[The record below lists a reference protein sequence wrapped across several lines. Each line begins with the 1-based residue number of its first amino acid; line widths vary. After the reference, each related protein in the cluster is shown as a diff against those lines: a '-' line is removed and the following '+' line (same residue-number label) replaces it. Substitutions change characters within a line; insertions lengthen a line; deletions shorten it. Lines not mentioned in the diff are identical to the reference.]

1 MATLNHGGMCPE
13 LPRAGIHFT
22 SPAASGATSTPPGPE
37 FAALDFPEA
46 ASKLEGIFRFSKCPA
61 SGQRKRKGQMS
72 QSFKKHGERALVL
85 MLCELLVLLP
95 ALGGPTRN
103 DTGATRA
110 AAAPV
115 EPLPLQAYLLKSY
128 LDLFKLSPELHF
140 DPTDYQAEETR
151 LKDNQQNCVNH
162 FKTKIKAIN
171 DQIDADQKKLK
182 AKGVTSEQR
191 HDLHCTIQNLIFEK
205 SQNQVLA
212 DHGIP
217 VAYQNMKAKLELIQE
232 WPADYKEIQQ
242 ELADGAY
249 RNRRWGDVQDIG
261 FRTIAK
267 GQSDDIKTGL
277 DSIKQMKQDGIL
289 PPEVKDKAIVDYVN
303 SVAQRVA
310 THSDLQVPLHVY
322 VLNSNEINAF
332 ALPGGYLFVD
342 RGLLQAAD
350 DESELAGVMGHE
362 IGHVVA
368 RHGHKL
374 MERQT
379 IAAIFY
385 QAAEIAGVMLT
396 GGVASLGTYYALQY
410 GFQGLGMLLNLKL
423 LGVSREYELQADELG
438 IQYAWNAGYDPTGFI
453 RFFDKMATKEGYVN
467 GISWFY
473 DHPPFY
479 QRMVD
484 AEREIDFLPER
495 PEYVVQTSA
504 FLQMKDELAPV
515 IAKAKEAAANRP
527 SLIPHEKGCLA
538 APKIEYTAGEDIDDL
553 CSSTQT
559 ATAAK
564 AGAKGK

>member
-1 MATLNHGGMCPE
+1 MP
-13 LPRAGIHFT
+13 
-22 SPAASGATSTPPGPE
+22 
-37 FAALDFPEA
+37 
-46 ASKLEGIFRFSKCPA
+46 
-61 SGQRKRKGQMS
+61 
-72 QSFKKHGERALVL
+72 QSLKKHGERALVL
-85 MLCELLVLLP
+85 ILCELLVLLP
-95 ALGGPTRN
+95 ALGAPPRTAHR
-103 DTGATRA
+103 APRA
-110 AAAPV
+110 ASAPV

-140 DPTDYQAEETR
+140 SQAQFQAEETR
-151 LKDNQQNCVNH
+151 LKDNQQSCVNR
-162 FKTKIKAIN
+162 FKTKIKTISEE
-171 DQIDADQKKLK
+171 IDAAQKKLK
-182 AKGVTSEQR
+182 GKHVTSEER
-191 HDLHCTIQNLIFEK
+191 HNLHCNIQDLRFEK
-205 SQNQVLA
+205 SQNQVMA

-217 VAYQNMKAKLELIQE
+217 IAYQNMKAKLELIQE
-232 WPADYKEIQQ
+232 WPTDYKEIQQ

-277 DSIKQMKQDGIL
+277 DAMKQMRQEGIL
-289 PPEVKDKAIVDYVN
+289 PPEVKDPAIVNYVK
-303 SVAQRVA
+303 SVAKRVA
-310 THSDLQVPLHVY
+310 AHSDLQVPLHVY

-332 ALPGGYLFVD
+332 ALPGGYLFVE

-379 IAAIFY
+379 IASVFY
-385 QAAEIAGVMLT
+385 QAAEIAGIMLT
-396 GGVASLGTYYALQY
+396 GGIASIGTYYALQY
-410 GFQGLGMLLNLKL
+410 GFQGLGMLLSLKL
-423 LGVSREYELQADELG
+423 LGVSRQYELQADQLG

-467 GISWFY
+467 GIGWFY

-484 AEREIDFLPER
+484 AEREIDFLPKR

-504 FLQMKDELAPV
+504 FLLMKKELAPV
-515 IAKAKEAAANRP
+515 VAKAKEAALNRP
-527 SLIPHEKGCLA
+527 SLIPHEKGCMA
-538 APKIEYTAGEDIDDL
+538 PPKIEYKAGENIDDL
-553 CSSTQT
+553 CGGAPPAQSAKTST
-559 ATAAK
+559 K
-564 AGAKGK
+564 K

>member
-1 MATLNHGGMCPE
+1 
-13 LPRAGIHFT
+13 
-22 SPAASGATSTPPGPE
+22 
-37 FAALDFPEA
+37 
-46 ASKLEGIFRFSKCPA
+46 
-61 SGQRKRKGQMS
+61 MS

-85 MLCELLVLLP
+85 ILCELLVLLP
-95 ALGGPTRN
+95 APGAPPRTG
-103 DTGATRA
+103 TGATRA
-110 AAAPV
+110 ATATV
-115 EPLPLQAYLLKSY
+115 EPVPLQAYLLKSY

-140 DPTDYQAEETR
+140 DQAAFQAEETR
-151 LKDNQQNCVNH
+151 LKDNQQNCVNR

-171 DQIDADQKKLK
+171 DEIDADQKKLK
-182 AKGVTSEQR
+182 AKGVTSDER
-191 HDLHCTIQNLIFEK
+191 HNLHCTIQDLLFEK
-205 SQNQVLA
+205 SQNEVLA
-212 DHGIP
+212 EHGIP

-261 FRTIAK
+261 FRSIAK

-277 DSIKQMKQDGIL
+277 DAMKQMKQEGVL
-289 PPEVKDKAIVDYVN
+289 PPEVKDPAIVNYVN
-303 SVAQRVA
+303 SVAQRLA
-310 THSDLQVPLHVY
+310 AHSDLQVPLHVY
-322 VLNSNEINAF
+322 VLNSNDINAF
-332 ALPGGYLFVD
+332 ALPGGYLFVE
-342 RGLLQAAD
+342 RGLLEAAD
-350 DESELAGVMGHE
+350 DESELAGVMAHE

-396 GGVASLGTYYALQY
+396 GGIASLGTYYALQY
-410 GFQGLGMLLNLKL
+410 GFQGLGLLLNLKL
-423 LGVSREYELQADELG
+423 LGVSREYELQADQLG

-467 GISWFY
+467 GIGWFY

-484 AEREIDFLPER
+484 AEREIDFLPKR

-504 FLQMKDELAPV
+504 FLQMKKELAPV
-515 IAKAKEAAANRP
+515 VAKAKVTAAGRP
-527 SLIPHEKGCLA
+527 SLIPHEKGCS
-538 APKIEYTAGEDIDDL
+538 APTKLQFQSGENIDDL
-553 CSSTQT
+553 CGGGSPSTV
-559 ATAAK
+559 AK
-564 AGAKGK
+564 KK

>member
-1 MATLNHGGMCPE
+1 M
-13 LPRAGIHFT
+13 
-22 SPAASGATSTPPGPE
+22 
-37 FAALDFPEA
+37 
-46 ASKLEGIFRFSKCPA
+46 
-61 SGQRKRKGQMS
+61 MS
-72 QSFKKHGERALVL
+72 HSLKKYGERIVALI
-85 MLCELLVLLP
+85 LCELLVLLP
-95 ALGGPTRN
+95 ALGAPPRTDRH
-103 DTGATRA
+103 ATRDVSG
-110 AAAPV
+110 PV

-128 LDLFKLSPELHF
+128 LDLFKLSPELRF
-140 DPTDYQAEETR
+140 SQPQFQAEETR
-151 LKDNQQNCVNH
+151 LKDNQQGCVNR
-162 FKTKIKAIN
+162 FKSKIKAI
-171 DQIDADQKKLK
+171 DEEIDAAQKKLK
-182 AKGVTSEQR
+182 AKAVTSDER
-191 HDLHCTIQNLIFEK
+191 HNLHCTIQNLRFEK
-205 SQNQVLA
+205 SQNQVMA

-217 VAYQNMKAKLELIQE
+217 IAYQNMKAKLELIQE

-249 RNRRWGDVQDIG
+249 RNRRWGDVKDIG

-277 DSIKQMKQDGIL
+277 DAMKQMKQQGIL
-289 PPEVKDKAIVDYVN
+289 PPEVKDPAIVNYVN

-310 THSDLQVPLHVY
+310 AHSDLQVPLHVY

-332 ALPGGYLFVD
+332 ALPGGYLFVE

-385 QAAEIAGVMLT
+385 QAAEIAGIMLT
-396 GGVASLGTYYALQY
+396 GGIASLGTYYALQY
-410 GFQGLGMLLNLKL
+410 GFQGLGMLLSLKL
-423 LGVSREYELQADELG
+423 LGVSRQYELQADELG

-467 GISWFY
+467 GIGWFY

-484 AEREIDFLPER
+484 AEREIDFLPKR

-504 FLQMKDELAPV
+504 FLEMKKELAPV
-515 IAKAKEAAANRP
+515 VAQAKEAAANRP

-538 APKIEYTAGEDIDDL
+538 APKIEYQAGENIDDL
-553 CSSTQT
+553 CGRSA
-559 ATAAK
+559 ATAMAK
-564 AGAKGK
+564 SAARTK